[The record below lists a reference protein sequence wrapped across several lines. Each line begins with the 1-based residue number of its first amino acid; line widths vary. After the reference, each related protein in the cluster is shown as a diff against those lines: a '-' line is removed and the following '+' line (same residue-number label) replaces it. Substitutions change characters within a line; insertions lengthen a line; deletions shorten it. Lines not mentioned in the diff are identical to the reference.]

1 MNLKMNILAVICF
14 FGITITGCNDSDVK
28 YGYNNDYEIEDN
40 GNGSSE
46 GTISYETFV

>member
-28 YGYNNDYEIEDN
+28 YGYNNDEKKT
-40 GNGSSE
+40 
-46 GTISYETFV
+46 GTLLVMH

>member
-40 GNGSSE
+40 GNGS
-46 GTISYETFV
+46 